1 MRTEH
6 KYMRKKIIILWLFI
20 IISSC
25 VCYAQDNYD
34 ISAIDSKINQLS
46 KEINTLKAQGVANDS
61 EIKQLKSINTIQQ
74 VHIDSLE
81 EVIKSIR
88 QESLDSIC
96 SANQK
101 MRDST
106 SKLTSYFNAKY
117 MYAIAL
123 GILALLI
130 VVVAYFVVRRK
141 AKKNSEQIG
150 QAVSNISKLELEQKA
165 FDNSIIDSDTKLM
178 GLIEKQL
185 EVAQKIGTEQKE
197 VDHSLAIAVA
207 NELARIKQ
215 NLNHMDSSVKGVSQ
229 LKNRSNAIM
238 ATLNSKQYEIPEL
251 LGRVYHDGDIMIA
264 TMELNEEMKPGTNR
278 IKRVIKPQVSY
289 AGKLIQPAE
298 VVVEFNE

>member
-1 MRTEH
+1 MRREH
-6 KYMRKKIIILWLFI
+6 KYKRTKFIILWLFI

-46 KEINTLKAQGVANDS
+46 KEINALKAQGVVNDS

-81 EVIKSIR
+81 EVINSIR

-123 GILALLI
+123 GILVLLI

-141 AKKNSEQIG
+141 AKKNSEQID

-165 FDNSIIDSDTKLM
+165 LDNSIIDSDTKLM

-185 EVAQKIGTEQKE
+185 EAAQKIETEHKE

-207 NELARIKQ
+207 NELTRIQQ
-215 NLNHMDSSVKGVSQ
+215 NLNHMDSSIKGISQ
-229 LKNRSNAIM
+229 LKSRAKAIL
-238 ATLNSKQYEIPEL
+238 TILNNKQYDIPNL
-251 LGRVYHDGDIMIA
+251 LGEEYHEGDSMIA
-264 TMELNEEMKPGTNR
+264 TLDLNEEMKPRTNR

-289 AGKLIQPAE
+289 AGKLIQSAE
-298 VVVEFNE
+298 VIVEYNE